1 MKLISNI
8 VRFTVT
14 SWYAITIFVV
24 LLFLTEFDDDTF
36 IPIVILTLLV
46 GSLGYY
52 FSQKKTTASPS
63 AKEHGL
69 TRKEMRYIAG
79 NLAEARKKIIKLQK
93 AAYRNKTIPCLKG
106 KDSTIK
112 AIKQIYGIVNQTPAR
127 FFSTEAFFFSHLD
140 SLVELVSR
148 YDFLQAQTTKDA
160 KMMTTLTA
168 TEQMITELDGIIRND
183 LLTLLEQDVSSLDF
197 EVAVAR
203 QTVKQAQDKP
213 NPRTE
218 SK

>member
-8 VRFTVT
+8 FRFTIT
-14 SWYAITIFVV
+14 SWYAITLFIV

-52 FSQKKTTASPS
+52 FSHKQTPAPPS

-69 TRKEMRYIAG
+69 SRKDMRYISG
-79 NLAEARKKIIKLQK
+79 NLVEARKKIIKLQK

-106 KDSTIK
+106 KDNTIK
-112 AIKQIYGIVNQTPAR
+112 IIKQLYGLVNQTPAR

-148 YDFLQAQTTKDA
+148 YDFLQAQPTKDT
-160 KMMTTLTA
+160 KMLATLNE
-168 TEQMITELDGIIRND
+168 TEQMITEMDGIIRND
-183 LLTLLEQDVSSLDF
+183 LVMLLQQDVSSLDF
-197 EVAVAR
+197 EVAVAQ
-203 QTVKQAQDKP
+203 QTVNRAQNKTKQP
-213 NPRTE
+213 TE